1 MSNNDLVEIKPA
13 DKLYGKTTTEKEEI
27 IKKEQR
33 DSKYS
38 TMTIEPAVE
47 NLVLITN
54 AMSEERAAGRAGA
67 VLCSKI

>member
-1 MSNNDLVEIKPA
+1 MINNDLVEIKPA

-27 IKKEQR
+27 IKKELG

-38 TMTIEPAVE
+38 MMTIEPAGE
-47 NLVLITN
+47 NLVLIAN
-54 AMSEERAAGRAGA
+54 VMFEERAAGRAGA